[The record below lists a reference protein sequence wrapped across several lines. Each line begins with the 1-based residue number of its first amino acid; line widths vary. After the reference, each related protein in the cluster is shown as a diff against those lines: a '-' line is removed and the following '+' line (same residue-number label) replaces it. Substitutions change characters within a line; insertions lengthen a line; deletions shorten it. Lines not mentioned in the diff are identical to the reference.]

1 MSGWEWGRSQG
12 ERLGQGLVAD
22 ERTGSWEKKNVG
34 LGDEVR
40 QRWRS
45 AVQVEEEPA
54 EEQRDLKELG
64 GQPAVQMQGERGA
77 RVGGGMKE
85 VDWTGTEGQER
96 WEVESLGPG
105 LDLGDAEGQGEL
117 GEVEYHR
124 LTPH

>member
-45 AVQVEEEPA
+45 AVQVEEELA

-64 GQPAVQMQGERGA
+64 GQPVVQMQGERGA
-77 RVGGGMKE
+77 RVGGEMKE
-85 VDWTGTEGQER
+85 VDWTGTEGQEH
-96 WEVESLGPG
+96 WEVELPGPG
-105 LDLGDAEGQGEL
+105 LDLGDVEGQGEL
-117 GEVEYHR
+117 GEAECHR
-124 LTPH
+124 LTPR